1 MIQYEQGQLSVN
13 EMEQFVKIF
22 QPRQPKIQRIL
33 ILMIHYPLE
42 SSCVCG
48 YLLCCFVVANRFLLV
63 SASVYGT

>member
-1 MIQYEQGQLSVN
+1 MKWNSRQEDITPSASS
-13 EMEQFVKIF
+13 VKIF

-42 SSCVCG
+42 SSCVCS